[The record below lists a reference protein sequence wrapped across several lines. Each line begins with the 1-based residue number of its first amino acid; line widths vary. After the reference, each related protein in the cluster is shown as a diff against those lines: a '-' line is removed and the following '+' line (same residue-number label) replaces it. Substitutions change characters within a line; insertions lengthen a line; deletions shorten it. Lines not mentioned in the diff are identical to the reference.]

1 MNPDTIYLLRIVN
14 MGLFTSHYVYIEDH
28 TFTIVEVDG
37 VVVEPYETD
46 SLYVAVAQRYVVLM
60 KTKKVLIKFP
70 ICQCIRSR
78 YVRFLATGFT
88 NCFDQLDSL

>member
-1 MNPDTIYLLRIVN
+1 MNPDTTYLLRIVN

-60 KTKKVLIKFP
+60 KTKKSTDKNFRFVNVLD
-70 ICQCIRSR
+70 QDMLD
-78 YVRFLATGFT
+78 FLPLDLQIVST
-88 NCFDQLDSL
+88 N

>member
-1 MNPDTIYLLRIVN
+1 MNPDTTYLLRIVN

-60 KTKKVLIKFP
+60 KTKKSTDKISDL
-70 ICQCIRSR
+70 SM
-78 YVRFLATGFT
+78 Y
-88 NCFDQLDSL
+88 